1 MPEKAI
7 LAGYS
12 ALINAYKLAV
22 PLPRKLSAIGAR
34 HKIYEED
41 DWHIYTPR
49 HMPEPSLEGHL
60 VFSLKYE
67 GLDLAVLKRLFQT
80 IASTEIEHIVKE
92 KPTSSYARRLWFMY

>member
-1 MPEKAI
+1 MQLFFMGNVENNQFSEEVTIFQERRLPEKAI

-12 ALINAYKLAV
+12 ALINAYNLAV

-67 GLDLAVLKRLFQT
+67 GLDLAV
-80 IASTEIEHIVKE
+80 
-92 KPTSSYARRLWFMY
+92 